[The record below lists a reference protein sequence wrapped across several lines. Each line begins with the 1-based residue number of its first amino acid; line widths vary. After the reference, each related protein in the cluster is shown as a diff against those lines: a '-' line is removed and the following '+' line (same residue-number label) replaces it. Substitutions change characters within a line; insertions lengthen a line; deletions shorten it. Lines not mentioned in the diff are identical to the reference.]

1 MIINNNCV
9 MNQTSCHS
17 CFVKV
22 YKVIVLSKI
31 VNTLNYGYGKENI
44 DCPL

>member
-1 MIINNNCV
+1 MIINSNCV
-9 MNQTSCHS
+9 MNQNKLPLL
-17 CFVKV
+17 FVKV
-22 YKVIVLSKI
+22 CKVIVLSKI